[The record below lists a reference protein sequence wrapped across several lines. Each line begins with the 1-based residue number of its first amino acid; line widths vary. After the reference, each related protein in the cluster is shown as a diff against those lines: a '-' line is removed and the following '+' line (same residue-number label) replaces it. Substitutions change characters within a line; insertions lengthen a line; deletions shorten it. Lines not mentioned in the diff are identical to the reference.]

1 MFTVT
6 LQKTLI
12 FLSPV
17 ELMISNTTKHA
28 WIKYCE
34 TTNKANQRLQ
44 TDAKVF

>member
-1 MFTVT
+1 MKGGASDAKTTGQGTMFTVT

-28 WIKYCE
+28 
-34 TTNKANQRLQ
+34 
-44 TDAKVF
+44 